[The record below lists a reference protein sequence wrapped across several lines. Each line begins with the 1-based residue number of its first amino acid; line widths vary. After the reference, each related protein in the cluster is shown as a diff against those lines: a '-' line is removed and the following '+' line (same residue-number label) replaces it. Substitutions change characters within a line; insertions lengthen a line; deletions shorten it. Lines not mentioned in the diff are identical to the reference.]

1 MRNILKIFGSSLIT
15 LMLLST
21 ANVYAKDIDV
31 NKKNFPD
38 EKFRSIVKT
47 FDKNKDNKLSNSE
60 IKEVKSLNGTVDSY
74 DDEYILTFQSLK
86 GLEYFYNLESFN
98 CCTDGVKKI
107 DLSSNKKIKSII
119 MEDATGLTSI
129 NIKECKDL
137 KNVYLCSNDLKNL
150 DVSHNV
156 KLESLSVY
164 GKIGSV
170 NLSNN
175 KKLKKLELIN
185 NNIKTI
191 DLKNNTALEELNLDV
206 NPIVNLDI
214 SKNRNLYKLS
224 VQNCKLSSLNLSKN
238 IKLRKIFCGDDIFKA
253 YSNYDKTYNS
263 IRNLDLSHNKKL
275 LYLYCSDNKIEKLDL
290 SHNKKL
296 KVVYA
301 ERNNIKKINL
311 RNLRSVKEIILN
323 NNKLK
328 KISLSSCKN
337 LKELKCD
344 KNLLKS
350 INVRSCKNLEWL
362 SVSGNEL
369 RKLDLKNNKKL
380 SLLYFNNNK
389 KDVKYLD
396 LTSNKEMFK
405 LSVRNSNLKKIN
417 ILGLEKLFEVDLRG
431 NKISKLDLSTNK
443 DIYRLKIS
451 GNSFKYLEPGSFYPT
466 EEIMYRM
473 KDDNTLEVYSYNPR
487 CRRHIDIKDTVK
499 INGKNV
505 KVTAIADE
513 AYSEDTNFF
522 RELTIGKY
530 VKSIGKNAF
539 AGCKKI
545 KKITIKSNELSDI
558 LEGAFAKHYKTIEI
572 IVNKGYVDYYK
583 NVLNDVFD
591 FNIVKIGE
599 AE

>member
-214 SKNRNLYKLS
+214 SKNKNLYKLS

-451 GNSFKYLEPGSFYPT
+451 RNSFKYLEPGSFFPG
-466 EEIMYRM
+466 EDIMYRT
-473 KDDNTLEVYSYNPR
+473 KDDNTLEVYSHNPR
-487 CRRHIDIKDTVK
+487 AKRHIEIKDEIK
-499 INGKNV
+499 IKGKMIKITSV
-505 KVTAIADE
+505 ADN
-513 AYSEDTNFF
+513 AYAYIEDKFF
-522 RELTIGKY
+522 NEITIGSNIT
-530 VKSIGKNAF
+530 SIGKGAF
-539 AGCKKI
+539 TNCKRI
-545 KKITIKSNELSDI
+545 KKITIKTNKITDI
-558 LEGAFAKHYKTIEI
+558 GEGAFAGYNKNLVIE
-572 IVNKGYVDYYK
+572 VNKGYLDYYK
-583 NVLNDVFD
+583 NVLKDVFD
-591 FNIVKIGE
+591 FNVITITE
-599 AE
+599 I